1 MTTHKGKVVELESAV
16 IRFAGDSGDGMQ
28 LTGNLFSDSTAF
40 AGNDFATFPDYP
52 SEIRAPQ
59 GTVSGVSGFQ
69 INFGQNDIHTSG
81 DQADVLVAMNPA
93 SLKANTKWV
102 KSNGIIIVDVDAFT
116 EKNLVKAGY
125 ETNPLTDDSLNGY
138 LIIQA
143 PISTLTKEA
152 VKEMALDNKSAMKS
166 KNMFTLGMVFYM
178 FNRDYTKTFKFF
190 EQKFKKNP
198 LVVEAN
204 KKVLEAGFNFADTI
218 EAFANTFR
226 VEPAPLNKGRYRN
239 ITGNLATSWGILAA
253 SERSGRKVFLGSYPI
268 TPATDILQEISKHKQ
283 FTAIAMQMEDEIASV
298 VSSIGASFAGALAV
312 TSTSGPGLS
321 LKSEAIGLA
330 VMTELPLVVINVQ
343 RGGPSTG
350 LPTKSEQS
358 DLMQALYGRNGEGP
372 AVVLA
377 AKSASDCFYAAFQ
390 AAKIAMEHMVPVIL
404 LTDGS
409 IANGSEVFK
418 IPVVGDLP
426 KIHPPIVE
434 ANDPDY
440 APYRR
445 DPEKLSRRWALPGTA
460 GLRHR
465 LGGLEKEDISGNVSQ
480 DPLNHEKMSHLRE
493 DKVERVANYID
504 DLEVEGDE
512 EGDIL
517 VVSWGGTY
525 GVMITA
531 MEELR
536 SEGKSV
542 SLAHFR
548 SIKPLP
554 KNTADVFARFKKIIV
569 CEINLG
575 QFVNYLRM
583 THPEFTYHQYNKIQG
598 LPFMVNELKDQFNA
612 LLNE

>member
-69 INFGQNDIHTSG
+69 INFGHNDIHTSG
-81 DQADVLVAMNPA
+81 DRADVLIAMNPA

-138 LIIQA
+138 LVIQA

-166 KNMFTLGMVFYM
+166 KNMFALGIVFYM

-190 EQKFKKNP
+190 EQKFKKNL

-204 KKVLEAGFNFADTI
+204 KKVLEAGYNFADTI
-218 EAFANTFR
+218 EAFANTYR
-226 VEPAPLNKGRYRN
+226 IEPAPLNKGRYRN

-268 TPATDILQEISKHKQ
+268 TPATEILQEISKHKQ
-283 FTAIAMQMEDEIASV
+283 FEAIAMQMEDEIAGV
-298 VSSIGASFAGALAV
+298 VSSIGASFTGALAV

-358 DLMQALYGRNGEGP
+358 DLMQALYGRNGEAP

-377 AKSASDCFYAAFQ
+377 ARSSSDCFYAAYQ

-404 LTDGS
+404 
-409 IANGSEVFK
+409 
-418 IPVVGDLP
+418 
-426 KIHPPIVE
+426 IHPPIVE

-445 DPEKLSRRWALPGTA
+445 DPEKLSRKWALPGTA

-465 LGGLEKEDISGNVSQ
+465 LGGLEKEDISGNVSH

-493 DKVERVANYID
+493 EKVERVANYID
-504 DLEVEGDE
+504 NLEVEGDE
-512 EGDIL
+512 EGDVL

-531 MEELR
+531 VEELR

-548 SIKPLP
+548 NIKPLP

-583 THPEFTYHQYNKIQG
+583 TLPEFTYHQYNKIQG
-598 LPFMVNELKDQFNA
+598 LPFLVNELKDQFNA